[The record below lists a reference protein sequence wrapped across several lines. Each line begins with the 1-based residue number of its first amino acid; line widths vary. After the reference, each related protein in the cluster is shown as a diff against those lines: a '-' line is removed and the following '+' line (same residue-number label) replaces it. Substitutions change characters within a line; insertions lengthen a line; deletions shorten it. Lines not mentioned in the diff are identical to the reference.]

1 MSNRLR
7 VGVVGVGYLGSRHA
21 QIYAAMPGVHL
32 AAICDRDAARV
43 RGLARTLHCKA
54 LTDYRGLAGLVDAV
68 SLAVPTTLHAA
79 IGQELLSHGMHV
91 LVEKPIATTLAGA
104 DRLIR
109 AAARHRVV
117 LQVGHVERFNAA
129 IHTAIGRLRHPRFIE
144 VHRLSP
150 YPFRPS
156 TDSGRAG
163 VPSYVEARGTDVS
176 VVLDVML
183 HDLDLIL
190 MLVRARVARVA
201 ALGVPVLSASED
213 IANARLEFASGC
225 VANLTASRISD
236 ETIRRIRVFQEDS
249 YLSIDYKAQT
259 VELAQRR
266 GRTIHRVHLPV
277 NQRPPLQEELTA
289 FVRSIVNQRPPVV
302 SGEDGRAALALAL
315 RIENTMRK
323 RKQSI
328 VHSQ

>member
-1 MSNRLR
+1 MHQPLR

-21 QIYAAMPGVHL
+21 QIYAAMPGVDL
-32 AAICDRDAARV
+32 TALCDIDATRV
-43 RGLARTLHCKA
+43 KGLARTLRCKA
-54 LTDYRGLAGLVDAV
+54 LTDYQGLAGRVDAV
-68 SLAVPTTLHAA
+68 SLAVPTTLHAT
-79 IGQELLSHGMHV
+79 IGRDLLAQGIHV
-91 LVEKPIATTLAGA
+91 LIEKPIATTLADA

-109 AAARHRVV
+109 TAARHRVV

-129 IHTAIGRLRHPRFIE
+129 IHTAIERLRHPRFIE

-150 YPFRPS
+150 YPF
-156 TDSGRAG
+156 
-163 VPSYVEARGTDVS
+163 RGTDVS

-190 MLVRARVARVA
+190 MLVHARVTRVA
-201 ALGVPVLSASED
+201 ALGVPVLSGSED

-259 VELAQRR
+259 VELAQKR
-266 GRTIHRVHLPV
+266 GRTIHRVHRPV
-277 NQRPPLQEELTA
+277 NQRPPLQEELAA
-289 FVRSIVNQRPPVV
+289 FVRSVTTKRPPVV
-302 SGEDGRAALALAL
+302 SGEDGRAALSLAL
-315 RIENTMRK
+315 RIEKTMRQ

-328 VHSQ
+328 VHSR